1 MEENRQLQIRAQSIV
16 RAGRR
21 HRQENAA
28 CEDVSLCIETQSI
41 CFYALADG
49 QSGKRYCREGAQA
62 VLRALAAYLE
72 RRTVP
77 ALLRSY
83 GDEVQYALTR
93 VIRRT
98 IERLSEEYRTDGAE
112 FSSTIVALAID
123 PQTGTYLSIH
133 LGDGAIVGVRRDME
147 PVLLSPPEHTLTGR
161 CTWLTTSP
169 DLLRHVRLGKGTAET
184 VDRMVLATDGAS
196 MLCRGSRIAK
206 RAEAMLCDLERPERI
221 VQAAACESG
230 WDDAGCVVVDF
241 G

>member
-1 MEENRQLQIRAQSIV
+1 MEEKRQLQIWAQSVV
-16 RAGRR
+16 RAGQR
-21 HRQENAA
+21 HRQQNAA
-28 CEDVSLCIETQSI
+28 CEDVSLCVETQRI
-41 CFYALADG
+41 FFYALADG
-49 QSGKRYCREGAQA
+49 QSGKRYCREGAQE

-77 ALLRSY
+77 ALLRGY
-83 GDEVQYALTR
+83 EDEAQYALTR

-98 IERLSEEYRTDGAE
+98 IERLSKKYRTDRAE
-112 FSSTIVALAID
+112 FSSTVVALAID
-123 PQTGTYLSIH
+123 PQTGAYLSIH
-133 LGDGAIVGVRRDME
+133 LGDGVILGVRREME
-147 PVLLSPPEHTLTGR
+147 PVLLSPPENALTGR

-169 DLLRHVRLGKGTAET
+169 DLLRHIRLRRGTTDT

-206 RAEAMLCDLERPERI
+206 RAEALLCDLDRPERI
-221 VQAAACESG
+221 VQAAARASG

>member
-1 MEENRQLQIRAQSIV
+1 MEENRHLQIRAQSIV
-16 RAGRR
+16 RAGQR

-28 CEDVSLCIETQSI
+28 CEAVSLCIETQSI

-49 QSGKRYCREGAQA
+49 QSGKRHCREGAQA
-62 VLRALAAYLE
+62 VLRALAEYLE

-83 GDEVQYALTR
+83 DDEVQYALTR

-98 IERLSEEYRTDGAE
+98 IKRLSKEYREDEAE
-112 FSSTIVALAID
+112 FSSTVVALVID
-123 PQTGTYLSIH
+123 PQTGAYLSIH
-133 LGDGAIVGVRRDME
+133 LGDGAMLGIRRNMK
-147 PVLLSPPEHTLTGR
+147 PVLLSPPENALTGR
-161 CTWLTTSP
+161 CTWLTASP
-169 DLLRHVRLGKGTAET
+169 DLLRHVRLRKGTTDA

-196 MLCRGSRIAK
+196 MLCRGSWIAK
-206 RAEAMLCDLERPERI
+206 RAEALLCDLERPERI
-221 VQAAACESG
+221 VQAVACASG